1 MIEEIIQ
8 ILKVIIDIRNLE
20 RKALYKSFNDEDI
33 SDDDPRINET
43 RIQLFDCPDTG
54 GDNKDIL
61 YQNGDV
67 IVYYCHYYDYA
78 EVIGLSD
85 EDYNK
90 VFDAVGY

>member
-8 ILKVIIDIRNLE
+8 ILKEIIVLRILE
-20 RKALYKSFNDEDI
+20 RKALYEDFNNEDI
-33 SDDDPRINET
+33 SDDET
-43 RIQLFDCPDTG
+43 RIQLFDCLG
-54 GDNKDIL
+54 MAGDAKDIL

>member
-1 MIEEIIQ
+1 MVEEIIQ
-8 ILKVIIDIRNLE
+8 ILKEIIVLRILE
-20 RKALYKSFNDEDI
+20 RKALYEDFNDEDI
-33 SDDDPRINET
+33 SDDET
-43 RIQLFDCPDTG
+43 RIQLFDCLG
-54 GDNKDIL
+54 MAGDAKDIL

>member
-1 MIEEIIQ
+1 MVEEIIQ
-8 ILKVIIDIRNLE
+8 ILKEIIVLRILE
-20 RKALYKSFNDEDI
+20 RKALYEDFNDEDI
-33 SDDDPRINET
+33 SDDET

-67 IVYYCHYYDYA
+67 IVYYSHYYDYA
-78 EVIGLSD
+78 EVIGLSN

>member
-1 MIEEIIQ
+1 MTEEIIQ
-8 ILKVIIDIRNLE
+8 ILKEIINIRNLE
-20 RKALYKSFNDEDI
+20 RKALYKDLLDENI
-33 SDDDPRINET
+33 SDDDPRI
-43 RIQLFDCPDTG
+43 QLFDCSDIA

>member
-8 ILKVIIDIRNLE
+8 ILKKIINIRNLE
-20 RKALYKSFNDEDI
+20 RKALYKDFNDENI
-33 SDDDPRINET
+33 SDDET
-43 RIQLFDCPDTG
+43 RIQLFDCPDVA

-67 IVYYCHYYDYA
+67 IVYYSHYYDYA

-90 VFDAVGY
+90 VFDVVGY

>member
-1 MIEEIIQ
+1 MVEEIIE
-8 ILKVIIDIRNLE
+8 ILKEIIVLRILE
-20 RKALYKSFNDEDI
+20 RKALYEDFNDEDI
-33 SDDDPRINET
+33 SDNET
-43 RIQLFDCPDTG
+43 RIQLFDCPDTA
-54 GDNKDIL
+54 GDVKDIL

-67 IVYYCHYYDYA
+67 IVYYSHYYDYA

>member
-1 MIEEIIQ
+1 MTEEIIQ
-8 ILKVIIDIRNLE
+8 ILKKIIVLRNLE
-20 RKALYKSFNDEDI
+20 RKALYKDFLDEDI

-43 RIQLFDCPDTG
+43 RIQLFDCPDTA

-85 EDYNK
+85 KDYNK
-90 VFDAVGY
+90 VFVAVGY

>member
-8 ILKVIIDIRNLE
+8 VLKKIINIRNQE
-20 RKALYKSFNDEDI
+20 RKALYKDFLDEDI

-43 RIQLFDCPDTG
+43 RIQLFDCPDTA

-67 IVYYCHYYDYA
+67 IVYYSHYYDYA

>member
-1 MIEEIIQ
+1 MVEEIIQ
-8 ILKVIIDIRNLE
+8 VLKEIINIRNLE

-43 RIQLFDCPDTG
+43 RIQLFDCPDTA